1 MRFISV
7 ALLGIA
13 IATAAVGQTS
23 AQPAEKAAAAALPA
37 VKQTKSGLYMSPKE
51 ALDAKRAGG
60 DKVLLIDVRTRA
72 EAMFVGMP
80 KMADALVPYVELPE
94 FMNDWDEKRSVYAVQ
109 LNNDF
114 MPELQRRMAQKGVTK
129 ESTIILLCR
138 SGDRS
143 ARAADF
149 LASQGFAKVY
159 SVPEGFEGDPAKDG
173 PQAGQRIINGWK
185 NAGLEWTYKL
195 DKAKMYF
202 PK

>member
-1 MRFISV
+1 MRTLRFIAA
-7 ALLGIA
+7 ALLGTCITVSA
-13 IATAAVGQTS
+13 FAQTTDKPAAP
-23 AQPAEKAAAAALPA
+23 PAA
-37 VKQTKSGLYMSPKE
+37 KQTKSGLYMTPQQ
-51 ALDAKRAGG
+51 ALDTKREGG

-80 KMADALVPYVELPE
+80 RIADALVPYVELPE
-94 FMNDWDEKRSVYAVQ
+94 FMNDWDEKRSVYSVT

-114 MPELQRRMAQKGVTK
+114 LPELQRRMAQKGVTK
-129 ESTIILLCR
+129 DQTIILLCR

-149 LASQGFAKVY
+149 LASQGFAKVF

-173 PQAGQRIINGWK
+173 PQTGQRVVNGWK
-185 NAGLEWTYKL
+185 VAGLEWTYKL
-195 DKAKMYF
+195 DKSKMYF

>member
-1 MRFISV
+1 MRWIRLT
-7 ALLGIA
+7 LLGLA
-13 IATAAVGQTS
+13 LSCSLFAQAAD
-23 AQPAEKAAAAALPA
+23 APA
-37 VKQTKSGLYMSPKE
+37 VPPGKQTKSGLYMTPKE

-80 KMADALVPYVELPE
+80 KIADALVPYVELPE
-94 FMNDWDEKRSVYAVQ
+94 LMMDWDEKRSVYAVS

-114 MPELQRRMAQKGVTK
+114 LPELQRRMAEKSVTRD
-129 ESTIILLCR
+129 STVILLCR

-143 ARAADF
+143 SKAADF
-149 LASQGFAKVY
+149 LASQGFARVY

-173 PQAGQRIINGWK
+173 PQAGQRILNGWK

-195 DKAKMYF
+195 DKSKMYF

>member
-1 MRFISV
+1 MRLISS
-7 ALLGIA
+7 ALLGLCLA
-13 IATAAVGQTS
+13 VSTLAQAQTPAAV
-23 AQPAEKAAAAALPA
+23 PAI
-37 VKQTKSGLYMSPKE
+37 KQTKSGLYMSPKE
-51 ALDAKRAGG
+51 ALDSKRAGG

-80 KMADALVPYVELPE
+80 KLADALVPYVELPE

-114 MPELQRRMAQKGVTK
+114 LPELQRRMAEKGATK

-143 ARAADF
+143 AKAADF
-149 LASQGFAKVY
+149 LASQGFTKVY
-159 SVPEGFEGDPAKDG
+159 SVPEGFEGDVAKDG
-173 PQAGQRIINGWK
+173 PQAGQRVVNGWK
-185 NAGLEWTYKL
+185 VAGLEWTYKL
-195 DKAKMYF
+195 DKSRMYF

>member
-7 ALLGIA
+7 ALLAA
-13 IATAAVGQTS
+13 IAPLAAPAFAQTADKLAV
-23 AQPAEKAAAAALPA
+23 ALPA
-37 VKQTKSGLYMSPKE
+37 IKQTKSGLYMSPKE
-51 ALDAKRAGG
+51 ALDAKRTGG
-60 DKVLLIDVRTRA
+60 DKVLLVDVRTRA

-80 KMADALVPYVELPE
+80 KLADALVPYAELPE
-94 FMNDWDEKRSVYAVQ
+94 FMNDWDDKRSVYAVQ

-114 MPELQRRMAQKGVTK
+114 LPELQRRMEQKGVTK
-129 ESTIILLCR
+129 DSTIILLCR

-149 LASQGFAKVY
+149 LASQGFANVY

-173 PQAGQRIINGWK
+173 PQAGQRIVNGWK

>member
-1 MRFISV
+1 MRLLSS
-7 ALLGIA
+7 ALLGLCVA
-13 IATAAVGQTS
+13 FSPVAL
-23 AQPAEKAAAAALPA
+23 AQAPSTLPA
-37 VKQTKSGLYMSPKE
+37 IKQTKSGLYMSPKE

-72 EAMFVGMP
+72 EAMFVGMA
-80 KMADALVPYVELPE
+80 KQADALVPYVELPE
-94 FMNDWDEKRSVYAVQ
+94 FMNDWDDKRSVYAVQ

-114 MPELQRRMAQKGVTK
+114 LPELQRRMAEKGATK

-143 ARAADF
+143 AKAADF

-159 SVPEGFEGDPAKDG
+159 SVPEGFEGDVAKDG
-173 PQAGQRIINGWK
+173 PQAGQRVVNGWK
-185 NAGLEWTYKL
+185 VAGLEWTYKL
-195 DKAKMYF
+195 DKARMYF

>member
-1 MRFISV
+1 MRFIAI
-7 ALLGIA
+7 ALLATLAAPA
-13 IATAAVGQTS
+13 IAQTADN
-23 AQPAEKAAAAALPA
+23 PAAALPA
-37 VKQTKSGLYMSPKE
+37 IKQTKSGLYMSPKE
-51 ALDAKRAGG
+51 ALDSKRIGG

-80 KMADALVPYVELPE
+80 KQVDALVPYAELPE
-94 FMNDWDEKRSVYAVQ
+94 FMTDWDDKRSVYAVQ

-114 MPELQRRMAQKGVTK
+114 LPELQRRMEQKGVTRD
-129 ESTIILLCR
+129 STIILLCR

-149 LASQGFAKVY
+149 LASQGFARVY

-173 PQAGQRIINGWK
+173 PQAGQRVVNGWK

>member
-1 MRFISV
+1 MRLISS
-7 ALLGIA
+7 ALLGFCLAVSTIA
-13 IATAAVGQTS
+13 HAQTPSAV
-23 AQPAEKAAAAALPA
+23 PA
-37 VKQTKSGLYMSPKE
+37 VKQTKAGLYMTPKE

-80 KMADALVPYVELPE
+80 KQADALVPYVELPE

-114 MPELQRRMAQKGVTK
+114 LPELQRRMAEKGASK

-143 ARAADF
+143 AKAADF
-149 LASQGFAKVY
+149 LASQGFSRVY
-159 SVPEGFEGDPAKDG
+159 SVPEGFEGDVAKDG
-173 PQAGQRIINGWK
+173 PQAGQRVVNGWK
-185 NAGLEWTYKL
+185 VAGLEWTYKL
-195 DKAKMYF
+195 DKSRLYF

>member
-1 MRFISV
+1 MRIV
-7 ALLGIA
+7 LAALLGLCV
-13 IATAAVGQTS
+13 T
-23 AQPAEKAAAAALPA
+23 LPA
-37 VKQTKSGLYMSPKE
+37 LAQTATPPAASTLPAIKQTKSGLYMSPKE
-51 ALDAKRAGG
+51 ALDTKRAGG
-60 DKVLLIDVRTRA
+60 DQVLLVDVRTRA

-80 KMADALVPYVELPE
+80 KIADALVPYVELPE

-109 LNNDF
+109 INNDF
-114 MPELQRRMAQKGVTK
+114 LPELERRMAQKGATRD
-129 ESTIILLCR
+129 STIILLCR

-149 LASQGFAKVY
+149 LASQGFTKVY

-173 PQAGQRIINGWK
+173 PQAGQRIVNGWK

>member
-1 MRFISV
+1 MRFITA
-7 ALLGIA
+7 ALLGLTLAAPAFAQSEAKPAAPGVPA
-13 IATAAVGQTS
+13 I
-23 AQPAEKAAAAALPA
+23 
-37 VKQTKSGLYMSPKE
+37 KQTKSGLYMTPKQ
-51 ALDAKRAGG
+51 ALDTKREGG

-80 KMADALVPYVELPE
+80 KIADALVPYVELPE
-94 FMNDWDEKRSVYAVQ
+94 FMNDWDDKRSVYAVS

-114 MPELQRRMAQKGVTK
+114 LPELQRRMEQKGATK
-129 ESTIILLCR
+129 DSTIILLCR

-173 PQAGQRIINGWK
+173 PQAGQRVVNGWK
-185 NAGLEWTYKL
+185 VAGLEWTYKL

>member
-1 MRFISV
+1 MRFTTI
-7 ALLGIA
+7 ALLA
-13 IATAAVGQTS
+13 ALAAPAFAQTADK
-23 AQPAEKAAAAALPA
+23 PAPAASALPA

-60 DKVLLIDVRTRA
+60 DKVLLVDVRTRA

-80 KMADALVPYVELPE
+80 RQADALVPYVELPE
-94 FMNDWDEKRSVYAVQ
+94 FMNDWDEKRAVYAVQ

-114 MPELQRRMAQKGVTK
+114 LPELQRRMEQKGANK
-129 ESTIILLCR
+129 DSTIILLCR

-173 PQAGQRIINGWK
+173 PQAGQRVVNGWK